1 MEENKYLIQRRNRK
15 KQWLRLRL
23 GVLQL
28 INKPVLNI
36 LWVVIG
42 ISIVL
47 IIIGKEK
54 LVRYLDVP
62 QILIPVF
69 NLTMNIVIV
78 LIPIILI
85 LFMIESIGELSARKD
100 EADLQ
105 EAFGK
110 KALRNGCPIL
120 MNKKRDKN
128 TNVIMREFYSSIPY
142 NTWIENMDAI
152 ADSMNVHFVEKI
164 QYGGRADGK
173 RIVIYT
179 ATGRKP
185 IERDELYDEEF

>member
-1 MEENKYLIQRRNRK
+1 M
-15 KQWLRLRL
+15 RL

>member
-1 MEENKYLIQRRNRK
+1 MENNQYLIQRRNRK
-15 KQWLRLRL
+15 KKWLRLRL

-36 LWVVIG
+36 FWVVIG
-42 ISIVL
+42 IAIAL

-54 LVRYLDVP
+54 FVGYLNVP
-62 QILIPVF
+62 QFLNPLF
-69 NLTMNIVIV
+69 NLTMSIAIV

-85 LFMIESIGELSARKD
+85 LFMIEGVGELSARKD

-105 EAFGK
+105 EAFGEK
-110 KALRNGCPIL
+110 TLRNGYPIL
-120 MNKKRDKN
+120 MNKRKDKN
-128 TNVIMREFYSSIPY
+128 TNVTMREFYSSIPY
-142 NTWIENMDAI
+142 STWIKNMDAI
-152 ADSMNVHFVEKI
+152 GDSMNVHFIQKI
-164 QYGGRADGK
+164 KYGGKADGK

-185 IERDELYDEEF
+185 TEREELYDEEF